1 MNLEAIE
8 GSSFGAALHGL
19 ELDREISDET
29 IETVLDAVYE
39 HRLIVIKNQ
48 ALDEEAYL
56 AFGRRLGTPDPHPV
70 DHLRL
75 AGFPEIEAVG
85 NTEER
90 DKDEAVRNGA
100 AFWHTD
106 QCYEAIPASA
116 IMLYAIKMPQA
127 GGETLIADMR
137 GPYDD
142 LDAQTKARIDALVV
156 RHCYSSTGG
165 PYGETKAPPIK
176 TQTQQDRL
184 PPVRHP
190 LVMRHPVT
198 GRKSLY
204 AIAGFAT
211 AIDGMADDEAAE
223 LLQSLKTHALSPKY
237 RYSHH
242 HEVGDIAILDQFQT
256 LHSAVPIGFTTGEA
270 DARLLWR
277 IALKGAP
284 DVLKDEW
291 KLETAR

>member
-19 ELDREISDET
+19 ELGREISDET

-85 NTEER
+85 NTRER
-90 DKDEAVRNGA
+90 DKDEAIRNGA

-106 QCYEAIPASA
+106 QCYEANPASA

-176 TQTQQDRL
+176 TQTQPR
-184 PPVRHP
+184 
-190 LVMRHPVT
+190 
-198 GRKSLY
+198 
-204 AIAGFAT
+204 
-211 AIDGMADDEAAE
+211 
-223 LLQSLKTHALSPKY
+223 
-237 RYSHH
+237 
-242 HEVGDIAILDQFQT
+242 
-256 LHSAVPIGFTTGEA
+256 
-270 DARLLWR
+270 DAREVPQVLRRTGSTKYELDDWTSR
-277 IALKGAP
+277 DATPCGVVSRLFFWPRRAGRALAP
-284 DVLKDEW
+284 RRRSCSTWNVPR
-291 KLETAR
+291 AG